1 MEMRTSRIPA
11 GSRPTAP
18 VGRPRTPGSTRD
30 SQRVALP
37 PLPRVWPVIKVDVW
51 WLVVLNAVLIAAM
64 WLRHGGLDT
73 VNSPGG
79 ALTAAGQITGLYAA
93 FLALLQLVL
102 MSRSPWLEQL
112 FGMDRLAWAHRW
124 LGFATVWLIVGHGI
138 FTTIGYAIGDRTS
151 VVAEAWKLVTTYEW
165 VLPATIGGVLFIA
178 VGVTSVAGARRRL
191 SYEAWFV
198 LHLLAYVAIALGFLH
213 QLVVGGDFMR
223 DPVARIYWSALYVV
237 AAGLILL
244 FRVGQPIV
252 LNLRHRLVVARVVRE
267 GPGLTS
273 VYVTG
278 RDLDRLPVRS
288 GQFFNWRFL
297 HGGEWW
303 HAHPYSLSS
312 APNGRWLRITVKA
325 LGDGSRRIQAV
336 PVGTRVLVEGPYGA
350 MTGARRSRRKVA
362 LIAGGIGI
370 APLRALLEALP
381 AQPGDLTLVYRARA
395 EKHVIFREELDVLAR
410 ARGAVVHYLVG
421 RRGTPQLAHDPLDA
435 RSLDALIPDIA
446 GRDCYVC
453 GPVAMIERVRST
465 LEQLGVP
472 PARIHAERFAYL

>member
-1 MEMRTSRIPA
+1 MRPTQIPA
-11 GSRPTAP
+11 ASTA
-18 VGRPRTPGSTRD
+18 GPRRATH
-30 SQRVALP
+30 P

-64 WLRHGGLDT
+64 WLRHGGLDN
-73 VNSPGG
+73 VGSLGG
-79 ALTAAGQITGLYAA
+79 ALTAVGQITGLYAA
-93 FLALLQLVL
+93 YLALLQLVL
-102 MSRSPWLEQL
+102 MSRSPWLDQL

-138 FTTIGYAIGDRTS
+138 FTTIGYAIGDN
-151 VVAEAWKLVTTYEW
+151 AAILDEAWKLVTTYEW
-165 VLPATIGGVLFIA
+165 VLPATIGGALFIA
-178 VGVTSVAGARRRL
+178 VGVTSVAAARRRL

-198 LHLLAYVAIALGFLH
+198 LHLLAYAAIALGFLH
-213 QLVVGGDFMR
+213 QLVVGGDFMH
-223 DPVARIYWSALYVV
+223 DPIARIYWSGLYVV

-252 LNLRHRLVVARVVRE
+252 LNLRHRLVVGRVVQE

-297 HGGEWW
+297 HGREWW

-325 LGDGSRRIQAV
+325 LGDGSRRVQAV

-381 AQPGDLTLVYRARA
+381 AKPGDLTLVYRARA

-421 RRGTPQLAHDPLDA
+421 RRGSPELVRDPLDP
-435 RSLDALIPDIA
+435 RSLHTLIPDIA
-446 GRDCYVC
+446 GRDVYVC
-453 GPVAMIERVRST
+453 GPVAMIDRVEST
-465 LEQLGVP
+465 LRQLGVP
-472 PARIHAERFAYL
+472 PSRIHAERFAYL